1 MAPDTA
7 AWHRTAPTDK
17 TQQHT
22 EAALTA
28 VGLRSATQAGWLND
42 WLHSGGLTIKD
53 SGGMGEGEKLRAVEG
68 LEREQQKKMQS
79 HFYKVKIMNLLPLN
93 PCLIQDTNQSVLA

>member
-22 EAALTA
+22 EAALTT
-28 VGLRSATQAGWLND
+28 VGLRTATQAGWLNE

-53 SGGMGEGEKLRAVEG
+53 SGQRKKQREVEGMG
-68 LEREQQKKMQS
+68 RE
-79 HFYKVKIMNLLPLN
+79 
-93 PCLIQDTNQSVLA
+93 

>member
-22 EAALTA
+22 EAALTT
-28 VGLRSATQAGWLND
+28 VGLRTATQAGWLNE

-53 SGGMGEGEKLRAVEG
+53 SGQIKKQREVEG
-68 LEREQQKKMQS
+68 MEMEKE
-79 HFYKVKIMNLLPLN
+79 
-93 PCLIQDTNQSVLA
+93 

>member
-22 EAALTA
+22 EAALTT
-28 VGLRSATQAGWLND
+28 VGLRTATQAGWLND

-53 SGGMGEGEKLRAVEG
+53 SGGKKQESNREKYSTGWEC
-68 LEREQQKKMQS
+68 K
-79 HFYKVKIMNLLPLN
+79 
-93 PCLIQDTNQSVLA
+93 TNSIKLKS

>member
-22 EAALTA
+22 EAALAT
-28 VGLRSATQAGWLND
+28 VGLRTATQAGWLND
-42 WLHSGGLTIKD
+42 RLHSGGLTIKD
-53 SGGMGEGEKLRAVEG
+53 GEEMGEGKKQR
-68 LEREQQKKMQS
+68 ERCGRGWKESNRNEEDKKEP
-79 HFYKVKIMNLLPLN
+79 IP
-93 PCLIQDTNQSVLA
+93 

>member
-1 MAPDTA
+1 MALALDTA

-22 EAALTA
+22 EEALTT
-28 VGLRSATQAGWLND
+28 VGLRTPTQAGWLND

-53 SGGMGEGEKLRAVEG
+53 GGRVGAIEKHTEYG
-68 LEREQQKKMQS
+68 QKS
-79 HFYKVKIMNLLPLN
+79 EI
-93 PCLIQDTNQSVLA
+93 